1 MSDEVYLIIIAILV
15 FLNAYLIFQLH
26 ARTSKNDGDIVVTTD
41 PETGLKIFSLEID
54 KSPEEIE
61 AMDIVS
67 FKINSRNGD

>member
-1 MSDEVYLIIIAILV
+1 MSDEVYVIIIAILS

-41 PETGLKIFSLEID
+41 LETGNKIFSLEID

-61 AMDIVS
+61 SMDMVS
-67 FKINSRNGD
+67 FRIKSRNGD